1 MNKTSRGVNAA
12 LVLDD
17 DNMKGAVSNLTKNLS
32 SGSAG
37 YTLTSTAADTSKGD
51 IKGVVVQGSK
61 SIIGSGSDISQLSLN
76 ENSSRG
82 LSEGLQSAAKDS
94 TGGLLNSAVQGS
106 VDDVNGAE
114 SNTAR
119 ISITGENTNYAGNHV
134 VVGYPVTSGH
144 PVGGLLGNLLNS
156 AVGTADNVLGN
167 IFHGLVKRSISDA
180 NDDIIDNS
188 IGVSDLKD
196 DNKDN
201 ISNNNVIDNYNNH
214 SNDINSVGSDIG
226 IENKNDNYDAD
237 ENNDTTD
244 MDNSFRH
251 I

>member
-1 MNKTSRGVNAA
+1 MNKTSRGVNDAR
-12 LVLDD
+12 VLDD

-37 YTLTSTAADTSKGD
+37 YTLTSTAADTSRGD
-51 IKGVVVQGSK
+51 IKGVVVQGSN
-61 SIIGSGSDISQLSLN
+61 SIIGGGSDILYLN

-106 VDDVNGAE
+106 VDDFNGAE

-119 ISITGENTNYAGNHV
+119 TSITGENTIYAGNHV
-134 VVGYPVTSGH
+134 VVGYPVTSGNT
-144 PVGGLLGNLLNS
+144 VGGLLGNLLNS

-180 NDDIIDNS
+180 NEDIIDNS
-188 IGVSDLKD
+188 IEVSDLKD
-196 DNKDN
+196 DNKDI
-201 ISNNNVIDNYNNH
+201 ISDNNVIDNYNNH
-214 SNDINSVGSDIG
+214 SKDINSVGSDIG
-226 IENKNDNYDAD
+226 IENNNDNRSYNDD
-237 ENNDTTD
+237 NNDTTD